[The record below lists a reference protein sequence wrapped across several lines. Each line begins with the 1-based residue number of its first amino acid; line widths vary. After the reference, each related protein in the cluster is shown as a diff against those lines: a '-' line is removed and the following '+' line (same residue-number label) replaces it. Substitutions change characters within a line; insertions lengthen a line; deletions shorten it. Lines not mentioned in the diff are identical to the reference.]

1 MAVRT
6 ARIRGATE
14 MRGPT
19 GVVLALL
26 YARAVLASPWLG
38 CELLLGDRLLD
49 ARAVARVPVVG
60 GRASSTGGVAR
71 VPALGERGIGGPAL
85 LGSASCCSR
94 RPAVARR
101 AGCCSRPVARG
112 RAASVAGVAR
122 VRELLLDARAV
133 ARVPSLGAPGRRYS
147 GPRAVALGDR
157 LLLDVRAV
165 ARVPVARG
173 ARHRRA
179 GVARVRELLLSATGC
194 CSTRGLLLASP

>member
-49 ARAVARVPVVG
+49 ARAVARVPWLG
-60 GRASSTGGVAR
+60 GARHRWPALLGSASCCSTRGLLLASRRSGHPAGVTR
-71 VPALGERGIGGPAL
+71 VRELLLSATGCCSTCGLLLASPWLGERGIGGPGL

-101 AGCCSRPVARG
+101 AGCCSRPR
-112 RAASVAGVAR
+112 
-122 VRELLLDARAV
+122 D
-133 ARVPSLGAPGRRYS
+133 S
-147 GPRAVALGDR
+147 GN
-157 LLLDVRAV
+157 
-165 ARVPVARG
+165 

-179 GVARVRELLLSATGC
+179 GVARVRELLLGD
-194 CSTRGLLLASP
+194 RLLLDARAVACVPIARGAA